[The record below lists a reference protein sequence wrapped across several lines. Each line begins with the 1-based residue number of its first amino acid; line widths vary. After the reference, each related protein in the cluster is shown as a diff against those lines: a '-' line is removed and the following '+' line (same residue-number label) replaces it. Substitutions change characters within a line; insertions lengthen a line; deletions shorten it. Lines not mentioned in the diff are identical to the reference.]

1 MLGWA
6 RFSAGG
12 YLACGVGSHSRSM
25 TDRERQLEAEVAWL
39 RYGPEQMNLALRER
53 NAVWIHR
60 DEEEAGEDGDE
71 EKEDKPEFNHVIVCG
86 CKQCLASHRFGNAE
100 PDNIFSAFDDDEERE
115 CIVKKCLKYHCEKAG
130 LVVVECAAM
139 EAPSFLDES
148 HILLMD
154 LPTGTWTVG
163 YGKLLDS
170 ELIHENP
177 GFNSLTSVFRT
188 INKHHFPKIDISTT
202 TDEGGFFAD
211 GSGTDYVAVARRRGF
226 MHEGGETG
234 AEYKAR
240 RASQQKE

>member
-1 MLGWA
+1 
-6 RFSAGG
+6 
-12 YLACGVGSHSRSM
+12 M
-25 TDRERQLEAEVAWL
+25 TGRERLLEGEIAWL

-53 NAVWIHR
+53 NAVWNAWASEPMAEGFASDDDDVR
-60 DEEEAGEDGDE
+60 TDC
-71 EKEDKPEFNHVIVCG
+71 KEFNHVIVCG
-86 CKQCLASHRFGNAE
+86 CKQCLASHRFGAAE
-100 PDNIFSAFDDDEERE
+100 LDNIFSAFDDDEERE

-130 LVVVECAAM
+130 LVVVECAAL

-177 GFNSLTSVFRT
+177 GFVSLTSVFRT

-202 TDEGGFFAD
+202 ADEGGFFTD

-226 MHEGGETG
+226 MFEGGETG
-234 AEYKAR
+234 AEHKAR
-240 RASQQKE
+240 RAKEEDSGDEDSI